1 MKLPV
6 PANIVMPE
14 KNLEESLSLRCAA
27 LFRGIVRGSTLNRLL
42 GIPESLAILMRS
54 FRKSTSCGKTSWG
67 GKRRWQLRLLCIMF
81 VMIPAVLTFLSI
93 PALQEDEVLLCR
105 TLYGV
110 MKNIQELSKR
120 KSSRTWGKDAWKK
133 IVVVIIADG
142 RKSVHPR
149 VL

>member
-1 MKLPV
+1 
-6 PANIVMPE
+6 
-14 KNLEESLSLRCAA
+14 
-27 LFRGIVRGSTLNRLL
+27 
-42 GIPESLAILMRS
+42 
-54 FRKSTSCGKTSWG
+54 
-67 GKRRWQLRLLCIMF
+67 MF